1 MFFIFILMY
10 LFLMNNYNIID
21 VYVLVK
27 INILYFVNRLIKII
41 IIFSFLVDINNCEI
55 NIYGKKLFI
64 IFCDLSIIII
74 LVY

>member
-41 IIFSFLVDINNCEI
+41 IIFSFLVDINNCEKK
-55 NIYGKKLFI
+55 IYGKKLFI